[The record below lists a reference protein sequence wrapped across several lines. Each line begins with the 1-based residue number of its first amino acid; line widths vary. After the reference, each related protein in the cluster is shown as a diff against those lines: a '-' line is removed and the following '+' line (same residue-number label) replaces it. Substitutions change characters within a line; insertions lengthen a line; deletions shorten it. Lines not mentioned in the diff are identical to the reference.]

1 MHLPMKTAVYMG
13 DGVSYHSTTRSPI
26 FPLNQEGYPVK
37 NRLAFESPEDPAVMN
52 YAYNVS
58 DTQYDEV
65 FLFFERPMDDER
77 LEPIV
82 RQFTGLSAINI
93 VDFT

>member
-1 MHLPMKTAVYMG
+1 
-13 DGVSYHSTTRSPI
+13 
-26 FPLNQEGYPVK
+26 
-37 NRLAFESPEDPAVMN
+37 MN

-58 DTQYDEV
+58 DMEYDEV

-77 LEPIV
+77 LEPML
-82 RQFTGLSAINI
+82 RQFKGIPAIHI